1 MTLRLAHLSDL
12 HFGEA
17 PPALVESLAADV
29 QAAAPDAILASGDLT
44 RRAEPKEFAAA
55 LGFLRRFGVPV
66 LTVPGNHDI
75 PRHDLVQRF
84 LRPHRRWQAAEL
96 GAREGVLDL
105 GAACVIGVD
114 TVRRAHWRHMDWSA
128 GGISERRLLMLG
140 DRLREVAGRPAIVIC
155 HHPLRHP
162 AWAVGRQ
169 RPAGAE
175 AVLRLLREAGVRAV
189 LSGHLHRAEGM
200 GEGPRQ
206 FIAPSALSPRLKQ
219 ARNGWLLATLDA
231 DGLHVEAREE
241 HAGTWSGRPL

>member
-29 QAAAPDAILASGDLT
+29 IAAAPDAILASGDLT
-44 RRAEPKEFAAA
+44 RRAEPEEFAAA

-84 LRPHRRWQAAEL
+84 LSPHRRWQAAEM

-105 GAACVIGVD
+105 GAASVIGVD
-114 TVRRAHWRHMDWSA
+114 TVRRAHWRHLDWSA
-128 GGISERRLLMLG
+128 GGVSDRRLLLLSE
-140 DRLREVAGRPAIVIC
+140 RLRRAAGRPVIVMC

-162 AWAVGRQ
+162 AWATGRHP
-169 RPAGAE
+169 PAGAA
-175 AVLRLLREAGVRAV
+175 AVLGLLREAGVRAV
-189 LSGHLHRAEGM
+189 LSGHLHRAEGL

-206 FIAPSALSPRLKQ
+206 FIAPSALSPRLKR
-219 ARNGWLLATLDA
+219 ARNGWLLATLDEA
-231 DGLHVEAREE
+231 GLRVEAREE
-241 HAGTWSGRPL
+241 ADGAWSGRLI